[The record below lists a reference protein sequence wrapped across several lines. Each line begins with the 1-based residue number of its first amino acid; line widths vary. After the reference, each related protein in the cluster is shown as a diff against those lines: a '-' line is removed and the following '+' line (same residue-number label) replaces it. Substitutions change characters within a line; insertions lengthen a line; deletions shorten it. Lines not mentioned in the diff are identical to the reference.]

1 MFLPKGAYYATSNP
15 NRDLYFFSL
24 SFLKVCF
31 HTILIKSKDIVF
43 HVNSPSPPL
52 PFICLWLISGFN
64 LSLFHRVIRRLS
76 FLSHMQVPLFW
87 ITVFVNILQLFFSIY
102 IFSNL
107 NMVIRSSNSC
117 FCLYTEEPCLATT
130 PFIQPPCL
138 TPRSLSTQTWKSSS
152 HFIILKTSSMRPP
165 CYITTR
171 ILWPNAGR
179 INVNIPKVGS
189 AGRLTHLVQ
198 SPFCNG
204 RVSLLAGP
212 TILQKHFT
220 RFSENPRAQWNGPVR
235 HRPNKS
241 HREFGYRACKQD
253 TDQHSWGKQFCQ
265 MEGDI
270 SVRPTRSIPIHI
282 GKGLA

>member
-1 MFLPKGAYYATSNP
+1 MLLPKGAYYATSNP
-15 NRDLYFFSL
+15 NRDFYFFSL

-31 HTILIKSKDIVF
+31 HAILNKSKDIVF
-43 HVNSPSPPL
+43 HVNSPPPAFYLPLIDFRLQSLAISPCYQAAA
-52 PFICLWLISGFN
+52 F
-64 LSLFHRVIRRLS
+64 SLAYASSIVLGNS
-76 FLSHMQVPLFW
+76 FRKHSAIIFQ
-87 ITVFVNILQLFFSIY
+87 Y
-102 IFSNL
+102 IFFSNL
-107 NMVIRSSNSC
+107 NMVVRSSNSC

-138 TPRSLSTQTWKSSS
+138 TSRSLSTQTWKSSS

-165 CYITTR
+165 RYITTR

-212 TILQKHFT
+212 KFLRRHFT
-220 RFSENPRAQWNGPVR
+220 RFPFNKNSCLEFRKNHLPSGRYIPVAQTKPKPPRVWL
-235 HRPNKS
+235 S
-241 HREFGYRACKQD
+241 C
-253 TDQHSWGKQFCQ
+253 
-265 MEGDI
+265 
-270 SVRPTRSIPIHI
+270 
-282 GKGLA
+282 L